1 MDNQKSNKA
10 SNPLSPHN
18 SIKREGGSIVNT
30 DANKNQG
37 GFKPTADKTVLGTM
51 NSIMSEKFK
60 K

>member
-37 GFKPTADKTVLGTM
+37 GFKRTADKTVLGTM